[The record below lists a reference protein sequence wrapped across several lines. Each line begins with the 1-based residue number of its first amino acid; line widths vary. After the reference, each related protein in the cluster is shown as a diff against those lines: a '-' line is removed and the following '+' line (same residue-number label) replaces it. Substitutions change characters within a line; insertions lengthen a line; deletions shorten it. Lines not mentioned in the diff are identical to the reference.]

1 MVTKQLL
8 SLAQSRWVIKLEWPC
23 GKERGG
29 VRARRGG
36 IRRGRMV
43 GKIQRYSENTK
54 GLKKGYTGLGSVEAG
69 PDYHR
74 RG

>member
-1 MVTKQLL
+1 
-8 SLAQSRWVIKLEWPC
+8 
-23 GKERGG
+23 
-29 VRARRGG
+29 
-36 IRRGRMV
+36 MV